1 MTGHEGPILCI
12 DLSVKDQLA
21 SSSGDGTIRV
31 WNLGD
36 SKVIKTIE
44 GLERVNEFQSAKVF
58 STPSFNPK
66 GELLAYPKG
75 KLILVV
81 DTVNWEM
88 KFKLENDEVSERYS
102 VSSFSY
108 CGKFVAAGTVRGEM
122 SVWNTIDKSKL
133 KGEYKGEDIHGI
145 TSLAWNPNNDGQ
157 AAFCDADGQLSSFKA
172 SMMKNGSEFIDDEA
186 EMEGEEAENDEQ
198 EDFYAGVEIEDDED
212 ADNENCVS
220 IAKLKNET
228 LKMDSDSDGDDDGKG
243 SVKSLSS
250 AVPSER
256 LQIMKKFALQPPFQP
271 GSTPTDLEHRFMT
284 WNHVG
289 QVVSHAGE
297 ENSII
302 AEFHDVTIHPS
313 LHILNTLNHEM
324 ASLSTTCLALATK
337 DTTCR
342 LVCIA
347 LVSAGSREWS
357 VTMPECE
364 EIQAIAA
371 GETFVAAATDARVIR
386 FFTTMGTQREVVA
399 VPGTVVAMTA
409 LENKLAV
416 AYHTSDTSNKFSL
429 MIFTLHGLSMTNRA
443 VELPVVA
450 DKKLTWLGFSD
461 MGSIVACDSSGRV
474 TSYNIR
480 RNLWIPICDLMSH
493 TVGAS
498 DNFFIISV
506 SEKSQKIRATLCRGT
521 SFPHTN
527 PRPIVREL
535 DYALPLCYM
544 ETEKSKLE
552 EALVRANTFK
562 MDGGDRTIIEKG
574 LKLFSSA
581 MNSEL
586 EARAFEII
594 ELIGNKQLIESAAK
608 YASQKGR
615 IHMSNKILKLLSD
628 FEDKQKAKDV
638 LMREIEQESET
649 FSETYEIQTPK
660 ITAKHVQET
669 STPIIAPKPMISQK
683 FINKFKKNNPSKQ
696 SNMSTNSLNHLMKNS
711 IGYNESTTV
720 NSDDENTPTNNVSKV
735 ERSLSLSL
743 DTPRPGNFSMWFVAN
758 KQDLLKDYP
767 EKSDKE
773 LMKIGKDLYLELT
786 KKQKLP
792 EDIDSHADSQN
803 VSVLNKRKLN
813 LTGDDR
819 GGSKLA
825 KFGFDE

>member
-1 MTGHEGPILCI
+1 M
-12 DLSVKDQLA
+12 SVKDQLA

-31 WNLGD
+31 WNLED
-36 SKVIKTIE
+36 SKIIKTIE
-44 GLERVNEFQSAKVF
+44 GLEKVGDFQSAKVF

-66 GELLAYPKG
+66 GELLAYPKA

-81 DTVNWEM
+81 DTSSWET
-88 KFKLENDEVSERYS
+88 KFKLENDDIAEKYS
-102 VSSFSY
+102 VASFSF
-108 CGKFVAAGTVRGEM
+108 CGKFIAAGTVRGEL
-122 SVWNTIDKSKL
+122 SVWNTIDKSRL

-157 AAFCDADGQLSSFKA
+157 AAFCDADGQLSSLKA
-172 SMMKNGSEFIDDEA
+172 SMTKHGEDFLDDEA
-186 EMEGEEAENDEQ
+186 EMVGEGAENGEQ
-198 EDFYAGVEIEDDED
+198 EEDFYAGIEIEDDED

-228 LKMDSDSDGDDDGKG
+228 MKMDDDSDDDDGKG

-256 LQIMKKFALQPPFQP
+256 LQVMKKFTRQATFQP
-271 GSTPTDLEHRFMT
+271 GSTPTDLEHRFMV

-302 AEFHDVTIHPS
+302 AEFHDVTVHPS

-324 ASLSTTCLALATK
+324 ASLSSTCLALATK

-347 LVSAGSREWS
+347 LVAAGSREWS
-357 VTMPECE
+357 TTMPECE

-371 GETFVAAATDARVIR
+371 GETFVAAATDAGVIR
-386 FFTTMGTQREVVA
+386 FFTTMGTQREVIA
-399 VPGTVVAMTA
+399 VPGTVVAMSA
-409 LENKLAV
+409 SGNKLAV

-429 MIFTLHGLSMTNRA
+429 MVVTLIGLSMTSRTL
-443 VELPVVA
+443 ELPLLA
-450 DKKLTWLGFSD
+450 DKKLTWLGFTD

-474 TSYNIR
+474 MSYNVKS
-480 RNLWIPICDLMSH
+480 NLWLPICDLMSH
-493 TVGAS
+493 VSGAS

-506 SEKSQKIRATLCRGT
+506 SERSQKIRATLCRGT
-521 SFPHTN
+521 NFPLTN

-535 DYALPLCYM
+535 DYALPLCHM

-552 EALVRANTFK
+552 EVLVRANTFS
-562 MDGGDRTIIEKG
+562 MDGAERSIIEKG
-574 LKLFSSA
+574 LKLFSAA

-594 ELIGNKQLIESAAK
+594 ELIGNKMLIESAAK

-615 IHMSNKILKLLSD
+615 IHMSNKILKLLNA
-628 FEDKQKAKDV
+628 FEEKQEDV
-638 LMREIEQESET
+638 VAMLDQMSRADEN
-649 FSETYEIQTPK
+649 FSESYALQTPK
-660 ITAKHVQET
+660 LSGKHVQET
-669 STPIIAPKPMISQK
+669 STPIIAPKPIISQK
-683 FINKFKKNNPSKQ
+683 FVNKFKKADPSKQ
-696 SNMSTNSLNHLMKNS
+696 GNVSTNSLNHLMKKS
-711 IGYNESTTV
+711 IGYNESSTI
-720 NSDDENTPTNNVSKV
+720 NSDDENTPTNNMSKV
-735 ERSLSLSL
+735 DRSLSMSM

-758 KQDLLKDYP
+758 KQDLKKDNP
-767 EKSDKE
+767 DKTDGE
-773 LMKIGKDLYLELT
+773 LMKIGKGLYLELT
-786 KKQKLP
+786 KKQKIP
-792 EDIDSHADSQN
+792 DDIDTSDSQN
-803 VSVLNKRKLN
+803 SSTLNKRKLN

-819 GGSKLA
+819 GSSKLA